1 MAKILNQSSR
11 THVYSVDDKK
21 AFALIGFDTLH
32 QDSVITLIRETG
44 EKIPRLL
51 KQFGSFNDEDITKI
65 QALQHKEE
73 YWADDASMIIRIA

>member
-1 MAKILNQSSR
+1 MAKILHQSSR

-44 EKIPRLL
+44 EKIPGLL
-51 KQFGSFNDEDITKI
+51 SQKSRPFNTKRNI
-65 QALQHKEE
+65 GLTMPA
-73 YWADDASMIIRIA
+73 